1 MSGNIGFDSE
11 RYLTEQ
17 TAAILRRAKE
27 NGNKLYLEFGGK
39 LMQDLHASRVL
50 PGYDPNAKLRL
61 LQGLKDSAEI
71 VLCIYAEDIERR
83 KMRADFGISYESDTL
98 RQIDE
103 MRKWGLEINAVVITR
118 FAGQHAAKL
127 FRTRLEH
134 HGIKVY
140 YHPVTQGYP
149 ADVDA
154 IVSEEGYGRN
164 EFVETK
170 RPIVVLTGPGPG
182 SGKLATCLSQ
192 LYHEHKAGRVA
203 GYAKFETF
211 PVWNLSLS
219 HPLNVAYEAATA
231 DLKDQNMVDP
241 YHLQAYGE
249 VAINYN
255 RDIEAF
261 PLLCAIWKKMTDKPC
276 PYKSPTDMGVNCIK
290 SGISDEDTVSEAAKQ
305 EVIRR
310 YFRHITEHRS
320 GRIEQGIVERV
331 DEIMLRLSLVPEDRD
346 VVLPARQAAQDARLH
361 GKGRNGIFCG
371 GAIRLPDGRIVPG
384 KNSEQLHAAA
394 SVVLN
399 AIKVLAGIPD
409 RIHLIAPEVVNHIV
423 RMKKD
428 ILKGSYSNLNLDEAL
443 IGLAVSCTT
452 NPTAQVAIER
462 LIELRDCEM
471 HMTHIVTPG
480 DEAGLRRLGI
490 RCTCDP
496 FFASSDLFI
505 DS

>member
-1 MSGNIGFDSE
+1 MSGNIGFDNE
-11 RYLTEQ
+11 TYLAEQ
-17 TAAILRRAKE
+17 AAAILRRAQE

-39 LMQDLHASRVL
+39 LMQDLHAARVL
-50 PGYDPNAKLRL
+50 PGYDPNVKLRL

-71 VLCIYAEDIERR
+71 VLCIYAEDIER
-83 KMRADFGISYESDTL
+83 KKIRADFGISYESEAL
-98 RQIDE
+98 KLIDE
-103 MRKWGLEINAVVITR
+103 LRKWGLEINAVVITR
-118 FAGQHAAKL
+118 FTGQLAAKR
-127 FRTRLEH
+127 FRTRLESN
-134 HGIKVY
+134 GIKVY
-140 YHPVTQGYP
+140 CHPKTQGYP
-149 ADVDA
+149 TNVDV
-154 IVSEEGYGRN
+154 IVSEEGYGQN
-164 EFVETK
+164 EFVETR
-170 RPIVVLTGPGPG
+170 RPIVVMTGPGPG
-182 SGKLATCLSQ
+182 SGKLATCFSQ
-192 LYHEHKAGRVA
+192 LYHEYKAGRVA

-211 PVWNLSLS
+211 PVWDMALS

-241 YHLQAYGE
+241 YHLQAYGK

-255 RDIEAF
+255 RDVEAF
-261 PLLCAIWKKMTDKPC
+261 PLLRAIWQKMTDKPC
-276 PYKSPTDMGVNCIK
+276 PYKSPTDTGVNCIT
-290 SGISDEDTVSEAAKQ
+290 SGIIDEAIVSGAAQQ

-310 YFRHITEHRS
+310 YFRHLSEHRS
-320 GRIEQGIVERV
+320 GQIEKGIVERI

-346 VVLPARQAAQDARLH
+346 VVLPARQAGHDAMLH
-361 GKGRNGIFCG
+361 GKGRSGIFCG
-371 GAIRLPDGRIVPG
+371 AGIRLKDGRIVTG

-409 RIHLIAPEVVNHIV
+409 QIHLIAPDVVRHIV
-423 RMKKD
+423 RMKQD
-428 ILKGSYSNLNLDEAL
+428 ILKGEYSSLNLDEAL

-480 DEAGLRRLGI
+480 DEAGLRRLGV

-496 FFASSDLFI
+496 FFASAELFVNA
-505 DS
+505 